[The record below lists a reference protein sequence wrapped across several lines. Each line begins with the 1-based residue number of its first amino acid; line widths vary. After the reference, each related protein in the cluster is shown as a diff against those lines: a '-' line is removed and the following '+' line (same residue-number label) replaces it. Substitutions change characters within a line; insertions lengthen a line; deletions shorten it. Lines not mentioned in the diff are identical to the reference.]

1 MFWCPIIAAASF
13 VAGAVVGKA
22 ATGRDTRSVV
32 RAAIKGSLVTG
43 KKIQTVA
50 SEMLEDLSDIATEAQ
65 AEIDGEPEGG
75 TGP

>member
-22 ATGRDTRSVV
+22 ATGRDTRSVA
-32 RAAIKGSLVTG
+32 RA
-43 KKIQTVA
+43 A